1 VVISKYLSTV
11 DELADVAASTPYDD
25 DPFASLA
32 NPAALG
38 GGGDASPFQLAPTTS
53 RGSYAD
59 APPGF
64 PPPDMDPFP
73 SRPIHDVDGP
83 TGAPIPSRPVSR
95 VGAAPS
101 HRISALDFDNR
112 PPVYIGGVA
121 SVLRIV
127 AAFTCLGL
135 AIIMV
140 INGEGLRSAWP
151 YGVMVLYGAGALW
164 GLLTARQNISVRQ
177 FGIEMAVLA
186 VITVGLRLASPETF
200 AIESSGAST
209 KPVATTRVPDTP
221 LGRFTT
227 SSLDFLEST
236 GDVLKLEAPVPKER
250 WETLSKTLDFS
261 ALKVAYDG
269 LDTEERARACS
280 TSGSGSPTSAPSSP
294 ACWNGTWSPTPM
306 VLSGSRSPRS
316 SAAPSVAS
324 FRRPSRACD
333 GCKSASAKSSS
344 PAARRSSQPPTGAGA
359 RQVAQLRAPRR
370 AERRC
375 RW

>member
-1 VVISKYLSTV
+1 MVISKYLSTV

-83 TGAPIPSRPVSR
+83 TGTPIPSRPVSR

-269 LDTEERARACS
+269 LDTEERARVFDVWKRLADF
-280 TSGSGSPTSAPSSP
+280 GPI
-294 ACWNGTWSPTPM
+294 
-306 VLSGSRSPRS
+306 
-316 SAAPSVAS
+316 VAS
-324 FRRPSRACD
+324 MLERYMVAD
-333 GCKSASAKSSS
+333 AN
-344 PAARRSSQPPTGAGA
+344 GAV
-359 RQVAQLRAPRR
+359 RLEIPEVERR
-370 AERRC
+370 AIGGELPETIARLRRVQERISEVVEPGGPPK
-375 RW
+375 